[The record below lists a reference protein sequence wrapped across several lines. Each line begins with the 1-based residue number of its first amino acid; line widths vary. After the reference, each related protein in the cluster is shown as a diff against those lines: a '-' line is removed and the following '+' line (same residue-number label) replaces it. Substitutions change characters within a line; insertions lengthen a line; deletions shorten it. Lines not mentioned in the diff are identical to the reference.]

1 MNTNLDQNLL
11 IFLPFY
17 VSFASPRQLV
27 ILYHLDMDLVFV
39 VQQYPNIQVPFSTV
53 FPGRTIPDWFMHHS
67 KGHEVDVEVAPNW
80 YDSNFLGFAVSAVIA
95 PKDGS
100 IKKGWSTYCDLD
112 SHDPDLEF
120 KYSRV
125 CSSTNA
131 HTSQLEDTTITLDHL
146 WLAYVPS
153 FFSSNCKKWS
163 CLKFSFSTNRKS
175 CIVKRCGVCPVYME
189 GDGSNEGFGVQ
200 TSNDNHI
207 DNGNPSG
214 SVLDDLHEWGLEDTT
229 IRRSIAQAR
238 PRESVHED
246 VNNSISQDTIIRS
259 FHEAE
264 PRGIG
269 YSPTNSHVWYQER
282 PWMPPNP
289 DHYVRE
295 RNPAGGSVLDDH
307 HEGILEDTIIRRRSL
322 HQAYSSGIGYSP
334 TDSHAWDQERLGR
347 QPNHSISNS
356 ETGIWVFII
365 IFSFLFLANIFL
377 WSG

>member
-1 MNTNLDQNLL
+1 MNTNLNQNLL

-125 CSSTNA
+125 CSFTNA
-131 HTSQLEDTTITLDHL
+131 HTSQLEDTTIT
-146 WLAYVPS
+146 
-153 FFSSNCKKWS
+153 
-163 CLKFSFSTNRKS
+163 FSFSTNRKS

-246 VNNSISQDTIIRS
+246 VNNSVSQDTIIRS

>member
-1 MNTNLDQNLL
+1 
-11 IFLPFY
+11 
-17 VSFASPRQLV
+17 
-27 ILYHLDMDLVFV
+27 MDLVFV

-120 KYSRV
+120 KYSRE
-125 CSSTNA
+125 CSFTNA
-131 HTSQLEDTTITLDHL
+131 HTSQLEDTTIT
-146 WLAYVPS
+146 
-153 FFSSNCKKWS
+153 
-163 CLKFSFSTNRKS
+163 FSFSTNRKS

-189 GDGSNEGFGVQ
+189 GDGSNEGFGIPQ
-200 TSNDNHI
+200 
-207 DNGNPSG
+207 SG
-214 SVLDDLHEWGLEDTT
+214 EAL
-229 IRRSIAQAR
+229 AQAR

-246 VNNSISQDTIIRS
+246 VNNSVSQDTIIRS

-365 IFSFLFLANIFL
+365 ILASCFWLTFSFGLAEVMLNIL
-377 WSG
+377 HV

>member
-1 MNTNLDQNLL
+1 MATHVDKERWRST
-11 IFLPFY
+11 Y
-17 VSFASPRQLV
+17 
-27 ILYHLDMDLVFV
+27 D
-39 VQQYPNIQVPFSTV
+39 QQYPNIQVPFSTV
-53 FPGRTIPDWFMHHS
+53 FPG
-67 KGHEVDVEVAPNW
+67 
-80 YDSNFLGFAVSAVIA
+80 LSAVIA

-131 HTSQLEDTTITLDHL
+131 HTSQLEDTTITV
-146 WLAYVPS
+146 AE
-153 FFSSNCKKWS
+153 F
-163 CLKFSFSTNRKS
+163 
-175 CIVKRCGVCPVYME
+175 
-189 GDGSNEGFGVQ
+189 VQ
-200 TSNDNHI
+200 YTWKGMAPMRALECRLVMTTTLI
-207 DNGNPSG
+207 NGNPSG

-269 YSPTNSHVWYQER
+269 YSPANSHAWYQER

-289 DHYVRE
+289 DHYIRE

-307 HEGILEDTIIRRRSL
+307 HEGILEDTIIRRKSL
-322 HQAYSSGIGYSP
+322 HQGYSSGIGYSP

-347 QPNHSISNS
+347 QPNLSIS
-356 ETGIWVFII
+356 TVRLVFGFLSLVLASCFWLT
-365 IFSFLFLANIFL
+365 FSFGLAEVMLNIL
-377 WSG
+377 HV